1 MAQDPEQLFALDAD
15 ASADRLYTP
24 AADLPEGE
32 QRIALKEIHLNR
44 CPSLVPLEFVRD
56 ADCERLGIDMQ
67 SSLANAELIRRAS
80 DLPETLRQV
89 FARPSRFPPGDVD
102 ASLYD
107 GFIADADR
115 RHCDRVRATP
125 PERLGHEH
133 FAFADPRLGELLFRY
148 RARNWPD
155 TLNADERT
163 RWDDYRRQRLQTD
176 IGWSAYTFETHAAEI
191 AQDRK
196 RTRLNSSH

>member
-1 MAQDPEQLFALDAD
+1 MDMVCRCFFFSSRRRHTRCALVTGVQTCALPI
-15 ASADRLYTP
+15 SDRLYTP

-102 ASLYD
+102 A
-107 GFIADADR
+107 
-115 RHCDRVRATP
+115 
-125 PERLGHEH
+125 
-133 FAFADPRLGELLFRY
+133 
-148 RARNWPD
+148 
-155 TLNADERT
+155 
-163 RWDDYRRQRLQTD
+163 
-176 IGWSAYTFETHAAEI
+176 
-191 AQDRK
+191 
-196 RTRLNSSH
+196 